1 MTSGANWR
9 DVARE
14 LGECRYL
21 YLRWIG
27 EPEELKLR
35 LVIEEARLQDRP
47 VVASSRLPELDEILA
62 DARPIESDEGCRL
75 FEIIYSQPIS
85 YTVSNETYSQYP
97 EAPEIFTGK
106 LFREFSWS
114 YLLEMTRKTTYA
126 SDDHPGP
133 LPLQHHSIAC
143 LNHVIDVIT
152 TQEPEMRLLRQD
164 TAIVN

>member
-1 MTSGANWR
+1 MDHMNWR

-14 LGECRYL
+14 LNECGYL

-27 EPEELKLR
+27 EPEELRLR
-35 LVIEEARLQDRP
+35 LVIEEARVQDRP
-47 VVASSRLPELDEILA
+47 VIPTSRPPELQKILS
-62 DARPIESDEGCRL
+62 DARPIKSDEGCRL
-75 FEIIYSQPIS
+75 FEIIYSDPIS
-85 YTVSNETYSQYP
+85 YTVLNESYGVYP
-97 EAPEIFTGK
+97 TTPEVFTCK

-126 SDDHPGP
+126 NDEHPGP

-152 TQEPEMRLLRQD
+152 TREPEMRLLRQD
-164 TAIVN
+164 MVTVN